1 MIENFLRAPRSP
13 AEYAADILRG
23 LGVLGVV
30 LAAVFFEPTDAGIL
44 AFALPGL
51 FAPRFLGFPAAAD
64 LAVSVILLI
73 AAWSNVFD
81 LYTRIPNWDLLVHFF
96 CTAVLAAG
104 LYVVLLRSQVVAD
117 PRASPLA
124 ATVGVLLTATLGLAL
139 SAVWEMVEWLGFI
152 FITPDI
158 SVTYTDTIGDMAAGG
173 IGSVAVGVVVVLHL
187 RSDRAA
193 RRGRSVSDA
202 PPRLTSRPQDGDS
215 WTPTS

>member
-1 MIENFLRAPRSP
+1 MIENFLRPPRSP
-13 AEYAADILRG
+13 TEFAADSLRG

-30 LAAVFFEPTDAGIL
+30 LAAMFFEPTDVGIL

-51 FAPRFLGFPAAAD
+51 FAPRFLAFPAAAD
-64 LAVSVILLI
+64 LVVSATLLV

-81 LYTRIPNWDLLVHFF
+81 LYTLIPNWDLMVHFF

-104 LYVVLLRSQVVAD
+104 LYIVLLRSQMVAD

-124 ATVGVLLTATLGLAL
+124 ARVGVLLTTTLGLAL
-139 SAVWEMVEWLGFI
+139 SAVWEMVEWLGFT

-173 IGSVAVGVVVVLHL
+173 IGSVVACVVVVLHL
-187 RSDRAA
+187 LSDQT
-193 RRGRSVSDA
+193 RRRSVSDA

>member
-1 MIENFLRAPRSP
+1 MTQNFLRAPRSL
-13 AEYAADILRG
+13 AEFAAEILRG

-30 LAAVFFEPTDAGIL
+30 GAAVFLEPTDAGIL

-64 LAVSVILLI
+64 LAVSAILLI

-104 LYVVLLRSQVVAD
+104 LYIVLLRSQMVAD
-117 PRASPLA
+117 PRASPRA

-139 SAVWEMVEWLGFI
+139 SALWEMVEWLGFI
-152 FITPDI
+152 FLTPDI

-173 IGSVAVGVVVVLHL
+173 IGSVVAGVVVMLHL

-193 RRGRSVSDA
+193 RRRSVSDA
-202 PPRLTSRPQDGDS
+202 PPRLNPRPQDGDS